1 MISSNCKIEYRS
13 CRITHIISVL
23 VVTRMVKIGL
33 IGTGMLGEAVGLHL
47 LKSGFSLC
55 VYNRTKSKTKSLE
68 ENGAIISDTPKHL
81 AQSSEL
87 IITCVKDG
95 DAAEQIMF
103 GQDGIV
109 AGKHDGL
116 AVAEMSTISPN
127 SAIQNSKRLNEEKI
141 SSLETPVMGGPNVA
155 IDGKLVLMAS
165 GDRDVFDKYKQ
176 VFDTIAN
183 KTFFLGKSGSA
194 HSIKIAMNLQ
204 ISLLALALA
213 EGITLTKKA
222 GFDPEKF
229 LEILN
234 STYFKTGMS
243 ENKAHKM
250 IRNEFEPT
258 FTLKNLKKDL
268 EIITAAAKDFGAVL
282 PMAERANEI
291 YAEAVEAGFGE
302 IDYTGILAYIKK
314 LSEN

>member
-1 MISSNCKIEYRS
+1 MSIISSKITY
-13 CRITHIISVL
+13 IISILL
-23 VVTRMVKIGL
+23 VTWMTKIGL
-33 IGTGMLGEAVGLHL
+33 VGTGMLGEAVGLHL
-47 LKSGFSLC
+47 LESGHSLT
-55 VYNRTKSKTKSLE
+55 VYNRTKSKTANLE
-68 ENGAIISDTPKHL
+68 KNGAIISDTPKHV
-81 AQSSEL
+81 AESSEL
-87 IITCVKDG
+87 VITCVKDS
-95 DAAEQIMF
+95 DAVEQVLF
-103 GQDGIV
+103 GRDGIV

-116 AVAEMSTISPN
+116 SVADMSTINPS
-127 SAIQNSKRLNEEKI
+127 SAIQNSKRLGEEGI
-141 SSLETPVMGGPNVA
+141 SSLEIPVMGGPNVA

-165 GDRDVFDKYKQ
+165 GSKDVFEKHKQ

-204 ISLLALALA
+204 ISLLALALS

-250 IRNEFEPT
+250 VRDEFEPT

-268 EIITAAAKDFGAVL
+268 DIITAAAKDFGAVL
-282 PMAERANEI
+282 PIAERANEI
-291 YAEAVEAGFGE
+291 YSDAVEAGFGE

-314 LSEN
+314 LSED

>member
-1 MISSNCKIEYRS
+1 
-13 CRITHIISVL
+13 
-23 VVTRMVKIGL
+23 MVKIGL
-33 IGTGMLGEAVGLHL
+33 VGTGMLGEAVGLHL
-47 LKSGFSLC
+47 MKSGHSL
-55 VYNRTKSKTKSLE
+55 VAYNRTKSKTSNLE
-68 ENGAIISDTPKHL
+68 KNGAIISDTPKHV
-81 AQSSEL
+81 AESSEL
-87 IITCVKDG
+87 VITCVKDA
-95 DAAEQIMF
+95 DAVDEVLFAQN
-103 GQDGIV
+103 GIV
-109 AGKHDGL
+109 AGNHDGL
-116 AVAEMSTISPN
+116 VVAEMSTINPSN
-127 SAIQNSKRLNEEKI
+127 AMQNSKRLGEEGI
-141 SSLETPVMGGPNVA
+141 NSLEIPVMGGPNVA

-165 GDRDVFDKYKQ
+165 GDKNIFDKYKQ

-204 ISLLALALA
+204 ISLLALALS

-250 IRNEFEPT
+250 IRDEFEPT

-268 EIITAAAKDFGAVL
+268 GIITDTAKDFGAVL
-282 PMAERANEI
+282 PMAERANKI
-291 YAEAVEAGFGE
+291 YADAVEAGFGE

-314 LSEN
+314 LSED

>member
-1 MISSNCKIEYRS
+1 M
-13 CRITHIISVL
+13 T
-23 VVTRMVKIGL
+23 KIGL
-33 IGTGMLGEAVGLHL
+33 VGTGMLGEAVGLHL
-47 LKSGFSLC
+47 LKSGHSLT
-55 VYNRTKSKTKSLE
+55 VYNRTKSKTTNLE
-68 ENGAIISDTPKHL
+68 KNGAVISDTPKHV
-81 AQSSEL
+81 AESSEL
-87 IITCVKDG
+87 VITCVKDA
-95 DAAEQIMF
+95 DAVHTMLFDE
-103 GQDGIV
+103 DGIV

-116 AVAEMSTISPN
+116 VVADMSTINPK
-127 SAIQNSKRLNEEKI
+127 SAIQNSKRLDEEGI
-141 SSLETPVMGGPNVA
+141 NSLEIPVMGGPNVA

-165 GDRDVFDKYKQ
+165 GSKDAFDKYKQ

-194 HSIKIAMNLQ
+194 HSIKITMNLQ
-204 ISLLALALA
+204 ISLLALALS

-243 ENKAHKM
+243 ENKAHRM
-250 IRNEFEPT
+250 IKGEFEPT

-268 EIITAAAKDFGAVL
+268 GIITETANDFGAVL

-314 LSEN
+314 LSED

>member
-1 MISSNCKIEYRS
+1 
-13 CRITHIISVL
+13 
-23 VVTRMVKIGL
+23 MVKIGL

-47 LKSGFSLC
+47 LKSGFSLG

-68 ENGAIISDTPKHL
+68 ENGATISDTPKHL

-95 DAAEQIMF
+95 DAAEQILF
-103 GQDGIV
+103 GQDGVV

-116 AVAEMSTISPN
+116 TVAEMSTISPN

-204 ISLLALALA
+204 ISLLALSLA
-213 EGITLTKKA
+213 EGIMLTKKA

-250 IRNEFEPT
+250 IRDEFEPT

-268 EIITAAAKDFGAVL
+268 GIITATAKDFGAVL

-291 YAEAVEAGFGE
+291 YNDAIEAGFGE
-302 IDYTGILAYIKK
+302 IDYSGILAYIKK
-314 LSEN
+314 LSGT

>member
-1 MISSNCKIEYRS
+1 
-13 CRITHIISVL
+13 
-23 VVTRMVKIGL
+23 MVKIGL

-47 LKSGFSLC
+47 LKSGFSLV

-68 ENGAIISDTPKHL
+68 ENGAVISDTPKHL

-95 DAAEQIMF
+95 DVSEQVMF

-127 SAIQNSKRLNEEKI
+127 SAIQNSKMLNEEKI

-204 ISLLALALA
+204 ISLLAMALA

-222 GFDPEKF
+222 GFAPEKF

-243 ENKAHKM
+243 EN
-250 IRNEFEPT
+250 
-258 FTLKNLKKDL
+258 
-268 EIITAAAKDFGAVL
+268 
-282 PMAERANEI
+282 
-291 YAEAVEAGFGE
+291 
-302 IDYTGILAYIKK
+302 
-314 LSEN
+314 

>member
-1 MISSNCKIEYRS
+1 
-13 CRITHIISVL
+13 
-23 VVTRMVKIGL
+23 MVKIGL

-68 ENGAIISDTPKHL
+68 ENGAIISDTPKHV

-95 DAAEQIMF
+95 DASEQILF

-116 AVAEMSTISPN
+116 AVAEMSTINPN

-141 SSLETPVMGGPNVA
+141 SSLEIPVMGGPNVA

-204 ISLLALALA
+204 ISLLALALS
-213 EGITLTKKA
+213 EGIMLTRKA

-250 IRNEFEPT
+250 IKDEFEPT
-258 FTLKNLKKDL
+258 FTLKNLQKDL
-268 EIITAAAKDFGAVL
+268 GIITEAAKDFGAVL

-291 YAEAVEAGFGE
+291 YRDAVDAGFGE

-314 LSEN
+314 LSKD

>member
-1 MISSNCKIEYRS
+1 
-13 CRITHIISVL
+13 
-23 VVTRMVKIGL
+23 MVKIGL

-81 AQSSEL
+81 AKSSEL

-95 DAAEQIMF
+95 DASEQILF
-103 GQDGIV
+103 GQDGVV

-116 AVAEMSTISPN
+116 AVAEMSTINPN

-250 IRNEFEPT
+250 IRDEFEPT

-268 EIITAAAKDFGAVL
+268 GIITATAKDFGAVL

-291 YAEAVEAGFGE
+291 YNDAIEAGFGE

>member
-1 MISSNCKIEYRS
+1 
-13 CRITHIISVL
+13 
-23 VVTRMVKIGL
+23 MVKIGL
-33 IGTGMLGEAVGLHL
+33 VGTGMLGEAVGLHL
-47 LKSGFSLC
+47 MKSGHSL
-55 VYNRTKSKTKSLE
+55 VAYNRTKSKTSNLE
-68 ENGAIISDTPKHL
+68 KNGAIISDTPKHV
-81 AQSSEL
+81 AESSEL
-87 IITCVKDG
+87 VITFVKDA
-95 DAAEQIMF
+95 DAVDDVLFA
-103 GQDGIV
+103 QDGII
-109 AGKHDGL
+109 AGNHDGL
-116 AVAEMSTISPN
+116 VVAEMSTINPSN
-127 SAIQNSKRLNEEKI
+127 AMQNSKRLGEEGI
-141 SSLETPVMGGPNVA
+141 NSLEIPVMGGPNVA

-165 GDRDVFDKYKQ
+165 GDKNIFDKYKQ

-183 KTFFLGKSGSA
+183 ETFFLGKSGSA

-204 ISLLALALA
+204 ISLLALALS

-250 IRNEFEPT
+250 IRDEFEPT

-268 EIITAAAKDFGAVL
+268 GIITDTAKDFGAVL
-282 PMAERANEI
+282 PMAERANKI
-291 YAEAVEAGFGE
+291 YADAVEAGFGE

-314 LSEN
+314 LSED